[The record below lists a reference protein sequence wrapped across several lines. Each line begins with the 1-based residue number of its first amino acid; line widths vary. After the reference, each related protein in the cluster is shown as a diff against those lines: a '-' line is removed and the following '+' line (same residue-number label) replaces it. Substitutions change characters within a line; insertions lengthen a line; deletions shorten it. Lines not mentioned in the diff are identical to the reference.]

1 MLSCFNPDHSLSH
14 SHTQRKNSS
23 EKEGAGEEI
32 KNIFFAVYYHKYKD
46 QTGKKQVM
54 SQYHRSYRIFIPPP
68 APHTQ
73 TPQLLYANER
83 LFTLD
88 QLKNCSGAKFFH
100 CQEGTFKEDTYAYIN
115 ITVQSTSKTK
125 HIFLSLPVQI
135 CTVLML

>member
-54 SQYHRSYRIFIPPP
+54 SQYHRSYRIFIPPRP
-68 APHTQ
+68 THTN
-73 TPQLLYANER
+73 TPIAL
-83 LFTLD
+83 
-88 QLKNCSGAKFFH
+88 C
-100 CQEGTFKEDTYAYIN
+100 
-115 ITVQSTSKTK
+115 
-125 HIFLSLPVQI
+125 
-135 CTVLML
+135 